1 MIKSKDP
8 PRHLTRRQVL
18 KRLSALAGLA
28 AIVPFRANATAAE
41 QRKRKIPSSGEPIP
55 VMGLGTARAF
65 DVAGD
70 EKSRASLREVVRLFV
85 EHGGT
90 MIDSS
95 PMYGRAE
102 DVVGDLAADLEL
114 DDALFYA
121 TKVWTTGREQGIEQM
136 ENSFRLLRTPV
147 IELMQVHNL
156 VDTQTHLATIRKWIA
171 QKRIRYVG
179 ITHYT
184 ASAFDD
190 LERLIRS
197 ETLDYVQFPYS
208 IVNRQA
214 EQRLIPAAAD
224 HGVAVIAH
232 RNFEKGALFR
242 KVRGKPVPAW
252 TAEFDCRSW
261 GNFFLKYLIGDP
273 RVSNVIPAT
282 RKPKHLIDNMGAG
295 LGRLPDAAMRRR
307 MVRFFD
313 AL

>member
-1 MIKSKDP
+1 MSG
-8 PRHLTRRQVL
+8 
-18 KRLSALAGLA
+18 LAGLA
-28 AIVPFRANATAAE
+28 AIGPFSVSATAVE
-41 QRKRKIPSSGEPIP
+41 QRKRNIPSTGEPIP
-55 VMGLGTARAF
+55 VMGLGTARTF

-70 EKSRASLREVVRLFV
+70 EQSRAPLREVVRLFV
-85 EHGGT
+85 ENGGT

-102 DVVGDLAADLEL
+102 QVVGELASDLEL
-114 DDALFYA
+114 QDVLFYA
-121 TKVWTTGREQGIEQM
+121 TKVWTTGREPGIEQM
-136 ENSFRLLRTPV
+136 GNSFRLMRTPV
-147 IELMQVHNL
+147 IDLMQVHNL
-156 VDTQTHLATIRKWIA
+156 VDTQTHLMTIREWIA

-197 ETLDYVQFPYS
+197 EQLDYVQFPYS

-214 EQRLIPAAAD
+214 EERLIPAAAD

-242 KVRGKPVPAW
+242 KVRGTPLPAW
-252 TAEFDCRSW
+252 TTEFDCKSW
-261 GNFFLKYLIGDP
+261 GHFFLKYLIGDP
-273 RVSNVIPAT
+273 RVTNVIPAT

-307 MVRFFD
+307 MVQFVED
-313 AL
+313 L

>member
-1 MIKSKDP
+1 MMQSNDSP
-8 PRHLTRRQVL
+8 QNLTRRQAL

-28 AIVPFRANATAAE
+28 VIGPFKVNATAAE
-41 QRKRKIPSSGEPIP
+41 QRKRKIPSSAESIP
-55 VMGLGTARAF
+55 VIGLGTARTF

-70 EKSRASLREVVRLFV
+70 ENSRAPLREVVRLFV

-102 DVVGDLAADLEL
+102 EVVGDLVSDLEL

-121 TKVWTTGREQGIEQM
+121 TKVWTPGREQGVEQM
-136 ENSFRLLRTPV
+136 ENSFQLLRAPV
-147 IELMQVHNL
+147 IDLMQVHNL
-156 VDTQTHLATIRKWIA
+156 VDTQIHLATIRDWIA

-197 ETLDYVQFPYS
+197 EKLDFVQFPYS

-242 KVRGKPVPAW
+242 KVRGKPLPAW
-252 TAEFDCRSW
+252 TAEFDCNSW
-261 GNFFLKYLIGDP
+261 GHFFIKYLISDP
-273 RVSNVIPAT
+273 RVTNVIPAT

-295 LGRLPDAAMRRR
+295 LGRLPDATMRGR
-307 MVRFFD
+307 MARFVED
-313 AL
+313 L